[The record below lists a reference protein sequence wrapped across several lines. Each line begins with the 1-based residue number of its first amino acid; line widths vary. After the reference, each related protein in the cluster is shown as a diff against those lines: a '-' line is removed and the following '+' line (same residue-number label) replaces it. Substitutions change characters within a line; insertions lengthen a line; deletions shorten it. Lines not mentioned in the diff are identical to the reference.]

1 MHLATELYADQIV
14 HWPSDGRHIL
24 AHYDAHTI
32 IVYQAYRPSIA
43 AYVMQHGVFGQ
54 DFSYARMSWI
64 KPNFL
69 WMMYRCGWATK
80 ENQEVVLALR
90 LGRPFFDSVLAQAVA
105 SSWEASGLCNREDWA
120 AAVAASDVR
129 LQWDPDHDPQGRP
142 VRRRAIQLGLRG
154 GMLDAFGK
162 QELLEVI
169 DMTEFV
175 VAQKTL
181 FNRTGVTELRMP
193 IERQYLPNSPSLSQR
208 LQLG

>member
-1 MHLATELYADQIV
+1 MHLATELYAEQIV

-43 AYVMQHGVFGQ
+43 AYVMKHGVFGQ

-80 ENQEVVLALR
+80 ENQEVVLGLR

-105 SSWEASGLCNREDWA
+105 SSWGPPGSATEKTGR
-120 AAVAASDVR
+120 R
-129 LQWDPDHDPQGRP
+129 QWRHPDHDPQGRP

-175 VAQKTL
+175 VAQKAL

-193 IERQYLPNSPSLSQR
+193 IERQYLPSSPSLLQR